1 MSRSDSTD
9 STGTFRLLS
18 ATTGTFRLLSA
29 RPGVRSE
36 STGCCESPEGAQKP
50 P

>member
-1 MSRSDSTD
+1 MSRSRSPD

-18 ATTGTFRLLSA
+18 ATTLAA
-29 RPGVRSE
+29 RGAE
-36 STGCCESPEGAQKP
+36 QSTGCCESPEGAQKP